1 MVARGQV
8 LERMV
13 TFVGPD
19 GAPREGLWQGGG
31 VLDGGDH
38 ARPVLV
44 CPPHPRLGGAMDS
57 PVCAELVWNL
67 GLRRHPTLR
76 FNYGG
81 VGASQG
87 ALADL
92 PFLPAEAP
100 LAPADLAALVDDA
113 RAALAHLLASTGQKS
128 AHVVGVSVGAIVA
141 AALVGEGVDDDRVA
155 SVACVAPPTGV
166 VPVVGVVGGGDGRG
180 AIVVG
185 DRAVVYVGADDAFV
199 DVAALLGLVPVVI
212 PHANHTFLRG
222 LPQLAAQVCAQ
233 FADGI
238 DDGIDLD
245 VSGVSEFTTRH
256 GHHSPTPE
264 ERGLGE
270 FVVEHGGKDVDD
282 DGLDGLDAAALRDR
296 LRQQPRDRSRR

>member
-1 MVARGQV
+1 MVGRGQV

-13 TFVGPD
+13 TFAGPD

-31 VLDGGDH
+31 VLDGADH

-76 FNYGG
+76 FNYAG

-92 PFLPAEAP
+92 PLLPAEAP
-100 LAPADLAALVDDA
+100 LAPAALRALVDDA

-128 AHVVGVSVGAIVA
+128 AHVVGVSVGALVA
-141 AALVGEGVDDDRVA
+141 AALVDDDAVA
-155 SVACVAPPTGV
+155 SVALVAPPTGV
-166 VPVVGVVGGGDGRG
+166 VPVVAHGDGDR
-180 AIVVG
+180 ALVVV

-199 DVAALLGLVPVVI
+199 DVAALVGLVPVVI
-212 PHANHTFLRG
+212 PHANHTFMRG
-222 LPQLAAQVCAQ
+222 LPQLAAAVCAQ
-233 FADGI
+233 FAEGI
-238 DDGIDLD
+238 DDD
-245 VSGVSEFTTRH
+245 VSGAVDEDA
-256 GHHSPTPE
+256 
-264 ERGLGE
+264 
-270 FVVEHGGKDVDD
+270 FVVEHGGGVDD
-282 DGLDGLDAAALRDR
+282 DGLDGLDAAALRER